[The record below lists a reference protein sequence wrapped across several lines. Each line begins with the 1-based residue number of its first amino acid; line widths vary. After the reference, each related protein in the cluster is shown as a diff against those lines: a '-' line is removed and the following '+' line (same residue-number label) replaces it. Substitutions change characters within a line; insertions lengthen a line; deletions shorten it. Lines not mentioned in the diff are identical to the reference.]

1 MDRFLAMQVFVA
13 VGEAQGF
20 AAAARRLALSPPVV
34 TRAVAALEE
43 QLGVKLLQ
51 RTTRIVRLTDAGA
64 RYLQDCKRL
73 LTELED
79 AEQALSG
86 SQAELRGPLSI
97 TASVMFGRLFVAPIV
112 LEFLAQHPKVNGR
125 AV

>member
-34 TRAVAALEE
+34 TRTVAALEE
-43 QLGVKLLQ
+43 RLGVKLLQ

-64 RYLQDCKRL
+64 RYLLDCKRL
-73 LTELED
+73 LSEVEDTELP
-79 AEQALSG
+79 LSG
-86 SQAELRGPLSI
+86 SQAELRGPLAI
-97 TASVMFGRLFVAPIV
+97 TASVMFGRLFVTPI
-112 LEFLAQHPKVNGR
+112 LFEFLDQHPKV
-125 AV
+125 